1 MIRSRFH
8 LLAAFSLATASHATT
23 APLVP
28 LTTLWQNNFES
39 NSAGQSTGASPA
51 AINGFRFNFPGGIV
65 RDSSVT
71 APFGS
76 PNLYLELSPENNVA
90 DPASGYRVIVNSVLK
105 SDYTTQPVGISFDFN
120 ESTAPGFETVIGFG
134 TGAFDSSPDVN
145 NASGLISLRFRN
157 GAITLGDRTSLVSVG
172 ANDGSDP
179 ETPMT
184 LPSFIEGT
192 TYRLTFI
199 SNFTAGSHEIL
210 GPDNGVFTLAPMQG
224 AFFLYD
230 PATEAFAPRVIIANN
245 NSRVLEDHV
254 SFLFRH
260 FSPSA
265 ESERQTIY
273 VDNMVATNYGEPPAV
288 WTGAGA
294 DALWSNAANWRDEQL
309 PQAGKPVIFSGGD
322 NLDPLN
328 DFPAD
333 TTFDEISFIEALDTF
348 RLDGNR
354 VGVSWRISNDSPATQ
369 ILATPILIGSPVL
382 LAENLA
388 GGTTLALE
396 GTISGTGSLLKKG
409 QGALELSGDND
420 FTGSKTVDQGAVV
433 VINDQSAATGSWHLR
448 GHGAIGSTPAS
459 AATNVGFTTDATIA
473 VAAGNSIQIGHNAGV
488 GGFQAQ
494 SLTSSAAVTNDG
506 SLYVGRSGTLT
517 VNDGT
522 WTQRGVTTVATQGGG
537 LAALNVVNGGTFDYS
552 ASQPLVLQT
561 SLSNGTRTRLTI
573 DGGILIT
580 NQPVHNPTTDLSPE
594 DSAFADVILGNGG
607 VLRLGGHVE
616 DLLTTAG
623 GNVRFLLESDG
634 GTIDTNGFDATL
646 KVAVAGSGGLT
657 KSGAGTFTTTAA
669 NSYEGDT
676 TVTGGT
682 LRLSSPDLA
691 DDSSV
696 SVATGAV
703 LMLDFVGD
711 DTIAALTLGGSE
723 LPEGT
728 YDATTHPDY
737 LAGGGRLVIASDV
750 TPGDSFA
757 AWAAELGLAGDPGAD
772 YDGDGLADAVE
783 FVLGSDP
790 KTPDGN
796 LIASSEDADH
806 LTVVF
811 TRSERAKTA
820 DITLSVEAGETLA
833 AWPQSYLVAQDTAT
847 SSPGV
852 TVAANGDGSD
862 TVSVTIPKNG
872 AAALFAR
879 VKVQVVDNQ

>member
-1 MIRSRFH
+1 MIRPRFH
-8 LLAAFSLATASHATT
+8 LFAAFSLATAAHSSAN
-23 APLVP
+23 PLVP
-28 LTTLWQNNFES
+28 LTTIWQNNFES

-51 AINGFRFNFPGGIV
+51 VINGFRFNFPGGIV
-65 RDSSVT
+65 RNSSEI

-76 PNLYLELSPENNVA
+76 PNLYLELSPANNIA
-90 DPASGYRVIVNSVLK
+90 NPASGYRVILNSVLK
-105 SDYTTQPVGISFDFN
+105 RDFTAQPVGISFDFN
-120 ESTAPGFETVIGFG
+120 ESPAPGFDTIIGFG
-134 TGAFDSSPDVN
+134 TGAADSNPDVN
-145 NASGLISLRFRN
+145 DASGLIALRFRN
-157 GAITLGDRTSLVSVG
+157 GAINLGSRTSLVSVG
-172 ANDGSDP
+172 QNDGSDP

-192 TYRLTFI
+192 TYRFTFI
-199 SNFTAGSHEIL
+199 TNFTTETHKIV
-210 GPDNGVFTLAPMQG
+210 GPDQGVFTLTPKQG

-230 PATEAFAPRVIIANN
+230 PATDAFAPRVIIANN
-245 NSRVLEDHV
+245 NSRVLDDHV

-260 FSPSA
+260 FSASL
-265 ESERQTIY
+265 ETQRQTIY
-273 VDNMVATNYGEPPAV
+273 VDNMVASSYGEPPAV
-288 WTGAGA
+288 WTGAGS
-294 DALWSNAANWRDEQL
+294 DALWSNAANWLDQQL
-309 PQAGKPVIFSGGD
+309 PQAGKSIIFSGDD

-328 DFPAD
+328 DLPAD
-333 TTFDEISFIEALDTF
+333 TSFGAISFIDALTTF

-354 VGVSWRISNDSPATQ
+354 VEVSQRIGNESPATQ
-369 ILATPILIGSPVL
+369 ILAMPVLIGSSAL
-382 LAENLA
+382 LAENLTA
-388 GGTTLALE
+388 GTTLALE
-396 GTISGTGSLLKKG
+396 GIISGTGGLIKKG

-459 AATNVGFTTDATIA
+459 AATNASFTSDATIA
-473 VAAGNSIQIGHNAGV
+473 VAAGNSIQVGHNAAS

-494 SLTSSAAVTNDG
+494 SLISSAAVTNDG

-522 WTQRGVTTVATQGGG
+522 WTQRGVTTIATQGGG
-537 LAALNVVNGGTFDYS
+537 LAAVNIVNGGTFAYS

-573 DGGILIT
+573 DGGTLIT
-580 NQPVHNPTTDLSPE
+580 SQPVHNPTTGLSPA
-594 DSAFADVILGNGG
+594 DSAFADIILGNGG
-607 VLRLGGHVE
+607 VLRLSGGVE

-646 KVAVAGSGGLT
+646 KVAIAGSGGLT
-657 KSGAGTFTTTAA
+657 KAGAGTFTTTAA

-691 DDSSV
+691 DSSSV

-703 LMLDFVGD
+703 LMLDFVGN

-728 YDATTHPDY
+728 YDATTHPTY
-737 LAGGGRLVIASDV
+737 LAGTGRLVIAAEV

-757 AWAAELGLAGDPGAD
+757 AWAADLELSGDPAAD
-772 YDGDGLADAVE
+772 FDGDGLTDAVE

-790 KTPDGN
+790 KTPDGS
-796 LIASSEDADH
+796 LIATSEDADH

-852 TVAANGDGSD
+852 TVAANDDGSD
-862 TVSVTIPKNG
+862 TVTVTIPKNG